1 MLCLKWKLAWSARQS
16 WVLICF
22 DYPTYV
28 TVFCAVTWDA
38 GPVFFL
44 SKVPNQTKLSHL
56 LRDYFDRIRK
66 WHVTKKRHPKVLGL
80 TFFEIFNSGLLWTM
94 QKTSLQ
100 QQQQPAAAEMPP
112 WLCHQSLLCCRKKAP
127 FFIIQSMIKRKFSQ
141 FSRQTWKEVR
151 LFIIGTVFLF

>member
-1 MLCLKWKLAWSARQS
+1 MRGQRFSSQKYQLPNRFVAI
-16 WVLICF
+16 ICE
-22 DYPTYV
+22 
-28 TVFCAVTWDA
+28 
-38 GPVFFL
+38 
-44 SKVPNQTKLSHL
+44 
-56 LRDYFDRIRK
+56 YFDRLRK

-80 TFFEIFNSGLLWTM
+80 SFFGIFNSGLLWTM

-100 QQQQPAAAEMPP
+100 QQQHPAAAEMPP

-151 LFIIGTVFLF
+151 LFIIGTVFLFQAKQQRSAIKSLIVAYCLCKWKAH